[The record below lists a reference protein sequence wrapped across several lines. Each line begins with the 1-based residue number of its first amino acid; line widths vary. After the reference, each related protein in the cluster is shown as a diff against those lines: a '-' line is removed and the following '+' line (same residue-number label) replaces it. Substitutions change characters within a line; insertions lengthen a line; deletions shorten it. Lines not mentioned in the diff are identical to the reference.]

1 MKNLLKVRT
10 LPVLAALMLCG
21 ALVCVPEACADTAVD
36 DYNFAAWLYNNGKY
50 DVAVGSYETFL
61 KNHATHEKVP
71 DARFGLAQSLFQL
84 NRFDEAMAA
93 YEALRKD
100 QPAFAQMAEV
110 IFQLGQTCV
119 SKKDFSRAEGL
130 FGELR
135 TAHGDHYLADWA
147 LARQGACLL
156 SLDRYADAEK
166 LLGEFVAR
174 YAPDSNP
181 PAKSDAVRQALKRMN
196 EGGVNAKDAFLGL
209 IERSVFYLG
218 IARFNVDKFN
228 EARELFERYLALYS
242 SSELA
247 TEARFRLAQCL
258 YRTEQFEPAA
268 AAFAPVADGDSP
280 FAATAAYERGLA
292 LYKARKFKDA
302 ADVLAKM
309 AVRFPAD
316 TNAGRAA
323 LHAGTFLYEGGDYA
337 GAAERL
343 RERLEKKLPFADEAA
358 YWLGMSLL
366 KGGKPA
372 EAEPVFSQALK
383 DHPKSSF
390 SGDMRL
396 GLADARLAQENM
408 GGAAEAFADYA
419 DKFGKTEA
427 APQALYSACIALHRA
442 EKYEESEAR
451 CTDFLKRFKTD
462 AQAPQVLFLSGENR
476 FLRKQYDDAAQ
487 RYREFLERKDEAPD
501 RLARAHFRLAW
512 CHRYAGR
519 LAEALAE
526 LDQAD
531 LNAAGKA
538 IADEAL
544 YVRGACLFDLERYA
558 EAEKALAAYVKAD
571 ERGRFGD
578 DAILKMSVA
587 QSRTGDKARAVAGF
601 ERFLELYPKSE
612 LAVQTR
618 YQLAEGLFEL
628 KRYDKAA
635 QRYAEVLEQKEEA
648 VALQPFALLGLGLCA
663 HERGQWKEAATRF
676 GELASTYAQSEL
688 RPQALYRQGQA
699 LLKDKRPEEAEAA
712 FLSLTAQY
720 AKHDLARPSWVA
732 VGTSRQQRGAW
743 DEAAAAFAQAAQ
755 AGGTSEDQPRVLYEL
770 AWSHREAGREAES
783 LQAFRDLAKAFPKD
797 PLTADASFHLAEAKY
812 KETGTAAETPDEKAR
827 ASLQEAAALY
837 RNVLDLTKDARLA
850 DKAWYRL
857 GWCRW
862 SLGQY
867 AEAAEAF
874 DALADQYKKS
884 DLAADALFQSGQ
896 ALAQA
901 GNMPEAIRRYEA
913 LIGNSAYAGFQ
924 YLPEALVALGEGL
937 IATGKAEEALKP
949 LGRAIETGGEG
960 MSATRAHFLT
970 GKTLYQLGRYADA
983 AESFGAVTRRT
994 RAALAAEAQFYLG
1007 QIEQAQDKF
1016 EQAIVAYLRVQAIYA
1031 AYPEWVAGALLE
1043 TGKCQE
1049 ALGRP
1054 EDAQKTFRQVAQE
1067 FKDTQW
1073 AALARERIK

>member
-1 MKNLLKVRT
+1 MKNLLNVRT
-10 LPVLAALMLCG
+10 LPALAVLMLCG
-21 ALVCVPEACADTAVD
+21 ALVRVPVAVADVAVD
-36 DYNFAAWLYNNGKY
+36 DYNFAAWLYNNGRY

-61 KNHATHEKVP
+61 KNHATHEKMP
-71 DARFGLAQSLFQL
+71 EARFGLAQSLFHL
-84 NRFDEAMAA
+84 NRFDEAMVA

-110 IFQLGQTCV
+110 LFQLGQTCV
-119 SKKDFSRAEGL
+119 ARKDFARAEGL

-135 TAHGDHYLADWA
+135 AAHGEHYLADWA

-156 SLDRYADAEK
+156 SLDRYDDADK

-174 YAPDSNP
+174 YAPDSKP
-181 PAKSDAVRQALKRMN
+181 PARSAAVRQALKRMN
-196 EGGVNAKDAFLGL
+196 EGGVSAQEAFLGL

-218 IARFNVDKFN
+218 IARFNTDKFN
-228 EARELFERYLALYS
+228 EARDLFDRYLALYAS
-242 SSELA
+242 SDLA

-258 YRTEQFEPAA
+258 YRTGRFEPAA
-268 AAFAPVADGDSP
+268 AAFVPVADGDSP

-309 AVRFPAD
+309 AARFPAD

-337 GAAERL
+337 GAAVRL
-343 RERLEKKLPFADEAA
+343 RERAVKSLPFADEAA

-366 KGGKPA
+366 KGGNPA
-372 EAEPVFSQALK
+372 EAEPVFTQALK
-383 DHPKSSF
+383 DHPRSSF
-390 SGDMRL
+390 AGDMRL
-396 GLADARLAQENM
+396 GLADARLAQDNM
-408 GGAAEAFADYA
+408 VGAAEAFADYA
-419 DKFGKTEA
+419 EKFGKTEA
-427 APQALYSACIALHRA
+427 APQALYSACVALHRA
-442 EKYEESEAR
+442 GRYAESEAR

-476 FLRKQYDDAAQ
+476 FLRKQYEAAAQ
-487 RYREFLERKDEAPD
+487 RYREFLESRNETPD

-519 LAEALAE
+519 LTEALAE

-531 LNAAGKA
+531 LKAAGKA

-587 QSRTGDKARAVAGF
+587 QSRTGDKTRAVAGF
-601 ERFLELYPKSE
+601 ERFLTLYPKSE

-628 KRYDKAA
+628 KRYDQAA
-635 QRYAEVLEQKEEA
+635 QRYAEVLEQKEA
-648 VALQPFALLGLGLCA
+648 AALQPFALLGLGLCA
-663 HERGQWKEAATRF
+663 HEQGQWKDAAERF

-699 LLKDKRPEEAEAA
+699 LLKDKRPEAAEAA
-712 FLSLTAQY
+712 FLALTAQY
-720 AKHDLARPSWVA
+720 AKHELARPSWVA

-755 AGGTSEDQPRVLYEL
+755 AGGAGEDQPRVLYEL

-812 KETGTAAETPDEKAR
+812 KEAGAAGATPDEKAR
-827 ASLQEAAALY
+827 GALQEAAALY
-837 RNVLDLTKDARLA
+837 RNVLEITSDARLA

-867 AEAAEAF
+867 AAAADAF
-874 DALADQYKKS
+874 DALAEQYKQS

-913 LIGNSAYAGFQ
+913 LIGNRAYAGFP
-924 YLPEALVALGEGL
+924 YLTEAQVALGEGL
-937 IATGKAEEALKP
+937 IATGRAEAALRP

-970 GKTLYQLGRYADA
+970 GKTLYQLGRYAA
-983 AESFGAVTRRT
+983 ATESFGAVTRRS

-1043 TGKCQE
+1043 MGKCQE

-1054 EDAQKTFRQVAQE
+1054 EEAQKTFRQVAQE